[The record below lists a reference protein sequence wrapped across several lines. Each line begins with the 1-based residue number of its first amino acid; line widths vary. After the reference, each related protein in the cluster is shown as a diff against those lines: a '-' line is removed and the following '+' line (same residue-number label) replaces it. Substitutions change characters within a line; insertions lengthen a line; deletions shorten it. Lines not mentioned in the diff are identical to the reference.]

1 MESLK
6 KLKTEY
12 FGVWKER
19 SKKSRV
25 YKPHQLTRLSLAEI
39 LEDPDHKSL
48 YMKLSKIYDNG
59 ELIRMAKTLA
69 DRNNIENK
77 GAYFMKI
84 LKASDLRQQNM
95 THEA

>member
-12 FGVWKER
+12 FGVLKER

-25 YKPHQLTRLSLAEI
+25 YKPHQLTGLSLAEI